1 MGATGYDQGGA
12 QRSLG
17 HQRRANESWARSCS
31 GWVRA
36 MTHRSAGRFQQTQGP
51 REAGC
56 RERVLLEAVVR
67 RSAAAKVVGLMHQK
81 MNDILR
87 RWVRRQ
93 VDPCLR
99 PVSREWQ
106 ERSVRRQRFDLA
118 CGQVWHHRTQTD
130 GQTCQGVWGAE
141 TSDFRT
147 AAEQC
152 LIANALI
159 TL

>member
-1 MGATGYDQGGA
+1 
-12 QRSLG
+12 
-17 HQRRANESWARSCS
+17 
-31 GWVRA
+31 

-67 RSAAAKVVGLMHQK
+67 RTAAAKVVGLMHQK

-93 VDPCLR
+93 VVPCPPR
-99 PVSREWQ
+99 PVSRGWQ
-106 ERSVRRQRFDLA
+106 ERSVRRQRPGIA
-118 CGQVWHHRTQTD
+118 GGQVWHHETQTD

-141 TSDFRT
+141 ISDFRT

-152 LIANALI
+152 LIAIGLI
-159 TL
+159 TLQSTRRWERPG